1 MLKLQR
7 IEQIKEYVIKHQTV
21 SLDKLVEVFDVSKN
35 TIRRDVQELVDA
47 GEINK
52 VYGGVSAKQSHA
64 SLSPLESFTERKTRN
79 LEQKRAIAE
88 LAATYVDDGDII
100 FIDSGTTTMEMLE
113 FIKDKEITVITNNFD
128 FINSSF
134 PYENLQVI
142 SMGGIFQRK
151 TRSFSSFRNL
161 ELFQAF
167 NINKAFMAS
176 TGISIDHGV
185 TNSSPVESNIKETVA
200 ERSAEVFLL
209 VDHQKF
215 GKYALMT
222 YRKLEDI
229 DYLITDQKPPLNYL
243 KFAETNN
250 IQLLYPGI

>member
-7 IEQIKEYVIKHQTV
+7 IEQIKDYVLEHQTV
-21 SLDKLVEVFDVSKN
+21 SLDKLVEVFGVSKN
-35 TIRRDVQELVDA
+35 TIRRDVQQLVDT
-47 GEINK
+47 GEIKK
-52 VYGGVSAKQSHA
+52 VYGGVSAKQIRSSH
-64 SLSPLESFTERKTRN
+64 SPLEPFTERKTRN
-79 LEQKRAIAE
+79 QQQKRQIAE
-88 LAATYVDDGDII
+88 LAASYVEDGDII
-100 FIDSGTTTMEMLE
+100 FIDSGTTTVEMLD
-113 FIKDKEITVITNNFD
+113 FIKEKEVTIITNNLD
-128 FINSSF
+128 FINGSF

-176 TGISIDHGV
+176 TGISINHGV
-185 TNSSPVESNIKETVA
+185 TNSSPVESDIKQTVA

-222 YRKLEDI
+222 YSKLEDI
-229 DYLITDQKPPLNYL
+229 DYLVTDKKPESNYL
-243 KFAETNN
+243 HFAEANG
-250 IQLLYPGI
+250 IEMLYPE

>member
-7 IEQIKEYVIKHQTV
+7 IEQIKAYVIEHQTV
-21 SLDKLVEVFDVSKN
+21 SLDKLVEEFDVSKN

-47 GEINK
+47 GELKK
-52 VYGGVSAKQSHA
+52 VYGGVSSVQPH
-64 SLSPLESFTERKTRN
+64 SPLEPFTERKSRN
-79 LEQKRAIAE
+79 QQQKREIAE
-88 LAATYVDDGDII
+88 IAASYVADGDII
-100 FIDSGTTTMEMLE
+100 FIDSGTTTLEMLD
-113 FIKDKEITVITNNFD
+113 FIKDKEITIITNNLD
-128 FINSSF
+128 FINGSL

-151 TRSFSSFRNL
+151 TRSFSSFQNL

-176 TGISIDHGV
+176 TGVSIEHGV
-185 TNSSPVESNIKETVA
+185 TNSSPVESNIKQTVSD
-200 ERSAEVFLL
+200 RSAEVFLL

-222 YRKLEDI
+222 YSKLQDI
-229 DYLITDQKPPLNYL
+229 DYLVTNAEPNPEYQR
-243 KFAETNN
+243 FAETHD
-250 IQLLYPGI
+250 IQLLYPEK